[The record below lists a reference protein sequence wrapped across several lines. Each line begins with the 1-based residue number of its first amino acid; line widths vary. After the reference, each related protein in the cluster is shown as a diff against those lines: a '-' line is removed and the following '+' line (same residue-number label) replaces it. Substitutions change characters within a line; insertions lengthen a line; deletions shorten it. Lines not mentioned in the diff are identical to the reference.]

1 MRTVTTNESLALA
14 LRHLAEDPRFQS
26 MVDVRLDLDLPE
38 SDRLSPERTE
48 HVLAIVTEALSN
60 VVRHANARHVQIS
73 CTHIS
78 SELVLEVTDDG
89 QGIYDRTYSGYGL
102 RNMRD
107 RARLLGGRL
116 EVASWPGKGTTI
128 RLVAPWEETHA

>member
-1 MRTVTTNESLALA
+1 MQELAQDPCYTSLVNISLKNGSQGPDEFPPEQVGHI
-14 LRHLAEDPRFQS
+14 RS
-26 MVDVRLDLDLPE
+26 IMV
-38 SDRLSPERTE
+38 
-48 HVLAIVTEALSN
+48 EALSN